1 MTGFLGALH
10 HKRSAWDTDTKRGWW
25 PKDRNQRIKLWVAFE
40 ASYKGRGLLGKGKLT
55 LAAKSVYRA
64 LLFDFLNL
72 ARGACF
78 PSYDAIGAK
87 ARVSRRAV
95 AYALKQLQACGFLLW
110 QRRRKMIR
118 LGRVSAYIQTSN
130 AYVFAMGLLTLGAE
144 CKNCT
149 ETHSNILSLTSKGL
163 NRWSER
169 LLGEADKRDQQLQAQ
184 KQKWLD
190 YL

>member
-10 HKRSAWDTDTKRGWW
+10 HKGSAWDTDTKRGWW
-25 PKDRNQRIKLWVAFE
+25 PKDKNQRIKLWVTFE
-40 ASYKGRGLLGKGKLT
+40 VSYRGQGLRDKGKLT
-55 LAAKSVYRA
+55 QSAKSVYRA

-78 PSYDAIGAK
+78 PSYDAIAAK

-95 AYALKQLQACGFLLW
+95 AYALKQLQAYGFLLW
-110 QRRRKMIR
+110 QRRRKMFR
-118 LGRVSAYIQTSN
+118 AGRVSAYIQTSN
-130 AYVFAMGLLTLGAE
+130 AYAFAMGLLTLRAE
-144 CKNCT
+144 CKFST
-149 ETHSNILSLTSKGL
+149 ETHSNILSLSTQGR
-163 NRWSER
+163 NTWSQR
-169 LLGEADKRDQQLQAQ
+169 LLGEAEKRDREIQAQ